1 MYEYFFFCV
10 CFCRNFSA
18 HIPILF
24 WELLLI
30 AYHTPVFVSEVE
42 FAAFDGKAQAG
53 VVLHEMGAALF
64 GKQGESGVAGLAA
77 ALYCI
82 HYQTLAYAALAE
94 LRQHCKRVEV
104 PFAGEGF
111 DVGGVKFGP
120 GYTGEQRKGYASG
133 CRVAFAA
140 VADHRSCPFAVHE
153 GNPGVTPGVEGV
165 AAAAYVRQGRLAAP
179 ASPIRNAGAGTW
191 GVYGHICQMRGG
203 ENDLPEELC
212 VLFARITDGN
222 IVDCFTQIITN
233 IANLSLLSEY
243 TGKSRQLPACGWA
256 VLQVIQESVTF
267 VTRNNV

>member
-1 MYEYFFFCV
+1 
-10 CFCRNFSA
+10 
-18 HIPILF
+18 
-24 WELLLI
+24 
-30 AYHTPVFVSEVE
+30 
-42 FAAFDGKAQAG
+42 
-53 VVLHEMGAALF
+53 MGAALF

-77 ALYCI
+77 ALYCV

-165 AAAAYVRQGRLAAP
+165 AAAAYCRQGLLAGGVGRGGAGVGVC
-179 ASPIRNAGAGTW
+179 IRVCAGTW

-222 IVDCFTQIITN
+222 IVDCFTHIITN